1 MKKLLNNLK
10 KRVKKGQSLVEYGL
24 ILALVSVV
32 AIAVLNTMGTHIRD
46 TIGTVNDELIEA
58 RNDASDNAKDTTT
71 ATLNN
76 GGGGGG
82 GTTP

>member
-32 AIAVLNTMGTHIRD
+32 AIAVLNTMGQHIRE
-46 TIGTVNDELIEA
+46 TVDSVNVELQSA
-58 RNDASDNAKDTTT
+58 RETANTNKDANQDGAFSDV
-71 ATLNN
+71 
-76 GGGGGG
+76 GGGG